1 MDPHAPNEIRA
12 LRGRLADL
20 DNDLLERVAERQRIV
35 TEIGRLKAASG
46 RAMRDYGQEKDVVE
60 RAKKAAAAL
69 EVSGRFAEDLM
80 LLLIRESLTAQE
92 QVRVHEEAMGM
103 GRRVL
108 IIGGNGHMGRWM
120 VRFLVS
126 QNFAVEV
133 ADPSGAPGSI
143 PHLADW
149 RQSALDHDI
158 IIVAAPLGRCRGIL
172 EGLAEKR
179 PAGVVFDISSLKTPL
194 RAGLDALAARKVPVT
209 SIHPMFGP
217 DTEMLSGRHVIFIDL
232 GFPDATRQARELF
245 ASTMAVQV
253 DMDLDSHDRLVAY
266 ILGLSHATNI
276 AFFSALAESGEA
288 APRLAQLSSTTFD
301 AQLELASRV
310 AEDNPRLYFEI
321 QSLNEYGGEAL
332 TALSY
337 AVERI
342 RALVEARDS
351 ERFVAMME
359 RGREYL
365 SGRGPDPGGSGPA
378 PG

>member
-1 MDPHAPNEIRA
+1 MDPHAQNDIQA
-12 LRGRLADL
+12 LRRKLADL
-20 DNDLLERVAERQRIV
+20 DSGLLERVAERQRIV
-35 TEIGRLKAASG
+35 TEIGRMKAAAG
-46 RAMRDYGQEKDVVE
+46 RATRDYRQEKDVVE
-60 RAKKAAAAL
+60 RAKSAAAAL
-69 EVSGRFAEDLM
+69 NVSGRFAEDLM

-92 QVRVHEEAMGM
+92 QVRVHEEAMGK

-108 IIGGNGHMGRWM
+108 VVGGNGHMGRWM

-133 ADPSGAPGSI
+133 ADPTGAPGAI

-149 RQSALDHDI
+149 RQSPLDHDF
-158 IIVAAPLGRCRGIL
+158 IIVAAPLGRCRKIL
-172 EGLAEKR
+172 EELAERR

-194 RAGLDALAARKVPVT
+194 RRGLDALAARKVAVT

-217 DTEMLSGRHVIFIDL
+217 DTQMLSGRHVIFIDL

-276 AFFSALAESGEA
+276 AFFTALADSGEA
-288 APRLAQLSSTTFD
+288 APRLARLSSTTFD
-301 AQLELASRV
+301 AQLDLASRV

-332 TALSY
+332 TALSF

-342 RALVEARDS
+342 RALVEAGDAD
-351 ERFVAMME
+351 RFVAMMK

-365 SGRGPDPGGSGPA
+365 GGRGPDG
-378 PG
+378 